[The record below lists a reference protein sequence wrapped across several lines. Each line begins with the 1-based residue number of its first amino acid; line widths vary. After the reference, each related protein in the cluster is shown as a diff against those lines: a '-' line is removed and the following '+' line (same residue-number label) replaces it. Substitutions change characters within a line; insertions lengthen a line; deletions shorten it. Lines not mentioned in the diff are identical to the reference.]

1 MKNCFKS
8 VFQNWLWIALFSGVV
23 SSQAVTTTAA
33 TTNST
38 QKLSLPAFTS
48 LKVEPSHLTFL
59 DGRDEHK
66 VLVWGE
72 TASGEKYDVTADA
85 SFKTDADTVEM
96 DSQGFLHPKGA
107 GTNDVAVSLGD
118 LQVKLPVE
126 VRNAEIPPVSFVRDV
141 EPVIS
146 KIGCNAGTCH
156 GSLKGRN
163 GFKLSLRGY
172 DPEFDFQAL
181 VNDLSGRRFN
191 RVVVEDSLM
200 LLKPTAEVPHEG
212 RQVLKPGS
220 REYHLLHDWIAE
232 GTKFEAAAKTR
243 ATSVEILP
251 AQIDLDLPGRS
262 QHLIVLAHYPN
273 GTVRDVTR
281 DAVLT
286 CNNNDVA
293 GVKDGAVT
301 AIRRGEAAVLVKYEG
316 SYDTRMVTVMGDR
329 TGFTW
334 QDPPE
339 YNFVDKYADAKW
351 KRMKILPSAL
361 ANDAEFIRRI
371 YFDLTGMPPTSE
383 KVRQFMADP
392 SPSRE
397 KREKLADELIGSP
410 DFVEAWAN
418 KWADLLQCNSEALGE
433 KGVWVY
439 RNWIKQCVAQNIP
452 YNKWV
457 KEMITADGSCY
468 QNPEVNYLR
477 ALREPGRMTEDVSQT
492 FLGVRFNCNKCHDH
506 PFERWTQNQYYEFG
520 AYFAQ
525 VAIKRGS
532 LGRETIRNLTGDRVS
547 VAGEEILYPKYEG
560 GEMQHPRTGKDV
572 APKTPYGEAKA
583 PKEGED
589 RREVFADWLTSDDN
603 PYFSLAIV
611 NRTWSYFFGRGIID
625 PVDDIRGSNPASN
638 AELLEAL
645 RADFVKNGYNL
656 RKLMKTIVSSRVYQL
671 SIVKNKWNEDDSIN
685 FSHATPRRLSAEQLM
700 DAVKFVT
707 GAKIQFGG
715 IPKGMRS
722 VDVPDGMVEGNDFL
736 ALFGRPKRESA
747 CECERSSNVTF
758 SHALNLINGS
768 VIGEAVGDKSSRL
781 NQFVEKEADNRRVIE
796 EIFFS
801 VLNRPPTQ
809 RELLEVDLGKGEKR
823 VEVAQDLTWALLNS
837 PSFIFNR

>member
-1 MKNCFKS
+1 MNKII
-8 VFQNWLWIALFSGVV
+8 LAV
-23 SSQAVTTTAA
+23 SFLLAAGPLPSPAA
-33 TTNST
+33 TTARDAADAPK
-38 QKLSLPAFTS
+38 KLSFPPFAS
-48 LKVEPSHLTFL
+48 IKVEPARLTFL

-72 TASGEKYDVTADA
+72 TASGARFDVTAEA
-85 SFKTDADTVEM
+85 SFEPDAALVQM
-96 DSQGFLHPKGA
+96 DAQGFLHPKAKGR
-107 GTNDVAVSLGD
+107 TDVLVSLGD
-118 LQVKLPVE
+118 LEVTLPVE
-126 VRNAEIPPVSFVRDV
+126 VRDAEVPPVSFVRDV

-156 GSLKGRN
+156 GSLHGRN
-163 GFKLSLRGY
+163 GFKFSLRGY
-172 DPEFDFQAL
+172 DPEFDYQAL
-181 VNDLSGRRFN
+181 VNDLSGRRVN

-220 REYHLLHDWIAE
+220 REYNLLHDWIAQ
-232 GTKFEAAAKTR
+232 GTKFEPPAKIR

-251 AQIDLDLPGRS
+251 AQVDLDLPGRS
-262 QHLIVLAHYPN
+262 QHLVVLAHYPD
-273 GTVRDVTR
+273 GTTRDVTR

-286 CNNNDVA
+286 SNNNDVA
-293 GVKDGAVT
+293 LVKDGMVT
-301 AIRRGEAAVLVKYEG
+301 AARRGEAAVLVKYEG
-316 SYDTRMVTVMGDR
+316 SYDTRTVTVMGDR

-334 QDPPE
+334 IDQPE
-339 YNFVDKYADAKW
+339 YNFADKYVNAKW
-351 KRMKILPSAL
+351 KRMQILPSEL
-361 ANDAEFIRRI
+361 CGDAEFIRRVSL
-371 YFDLTGMPPTSE
+371 DLTSLPLTAE
-383 KVRQFMADP
+383 QVRDFVADP
-392 SPSRE
+392 APTRE
-397 KREKLADELIGSP
+397 KRGLLVDSLIGSP
-410 DFVEAWAN
+410 NFVEAWAN
-418 KWADLLQCNSEALGE
+418 KWADLLQCNSETLGE

-439 RNWIKQCVAQNIP
+439 RNWIKQCIARNIP

-457 KEMITADGSCY
+457 KEMITAGGSCY

-520 AYFAQ
+520 AFFTQ
-525 VAIKRGS
+525 VSFKRGS
-532 LGRETIRNLTGDRVS
+532 LGRETIRNLTGDQVS

-560 GEMQHPRTGKDV
+560 GEMQHPRTGMDV
-572 APKTPYGEAKA
+572 APKAPYGEAEPVGKD
-583 PKEGED
+583 GS
-589 RREVFADWLTSDDN
+589 RREVFADWLTADDN
-603 PYFSLAIV
+603 PYFALAIV

-638 AELLEAL
+638 PELLEAL
-645 RADFVKNGYNL
+645 RANFVKNGYDL
-656 RKLMKTIVSSRVYQL
+656 RHLMKTIVSSRVYQL
-671 SIVKNKWNEDDSIN
+671 SIVKNKWNDDDTIN

-715 IPKGMRS
+715 IPKGMRAI
-722 VDVPDGMVEGNDFL
+722 DVPDGMVEGNDFL

-758 SHALNLINGS
+758 SHALSLINGD
-768 VIGEAVGDKSSRL
+768 VIGAAVGDPSSRL
-781 NQFVEKEADNRRVIE
+781 NQFVEREKSDKKVID
-796 EIFFS
+796 EIYYS
-801 VLNRPPTQ
+801 VLSRPPTPKEEV
-809 RELLEVDLGKGEKR
+809 ELNLGEGSKR
-823 VEVAQDLTWALLNS
+823 VEAAQDLTWALLNS